1 MKRTLRWPE
10 GTIVFS
16 PQWSFVGRAATSTNN
31 HDFSNLSDCFDV
43 STIAIVFAN
52 LNPALSEIAHNPSA
66 VQDGGDDINV
76 WGMRW
81 LNYSSC
87 AWPAS
92 RKLRKAGDQVIGI

>member
-10 GTIVFS
+10 GTTAFPS
-16 PQWSFVGRAATSTNN
+16 QCSLVGRATTSTNN
-31 HDFSNLSDCFDV
+31 RDFSNHGDCFDV

-76 WGMRW
+76 RGMRL

-87 AWPAS
+87 AGRA
-92 RKLRKAGDQVIGI
+92 LRK